1 MAESS
6 YRATVDEQRI
16 QHIRQIT
23 KELPASC
30 ADFMRGIAM
39 TTSTF
44 TRLAYALDL
53 RTCFFITCVTSGSP
67 FRKSR

>member
-30 ADFMRGIAM
+30 ADFMRG
-39 TTSTF
+39 
-44 TRLAYALDL
+44 
-53 RTCFFITCVTSGSP
+53 
-67 FRKSR
+67 